1 MMGPLRNRK
10 QGSLLFLAALGFAM
24 LVVLAAAG
32 MAVLRL
38 GGSAEP
44 AAGQGAL
51 SLALDMNVS
60 NGSGPCD
67 PIDVSADRALGE
79 SYQVAICVGGLQ
91 QSVAVFSAT
100 VLYDDYLNVAPEISC
115 STSDCLDD
123 NPDANAGATMWGD
136 GLGEGW
142 SCNILGRAEPMAH
155 KDPESGGPG
164 HGKAFI
170 ACLSGAG
177 PYRLGDNETWGV
189 LAVINFQTVAA
200 GVNSL
205 LSFGS
210 ASENTLGDS
219 CGVEMGTC
227 GASKDISCS
236 GGTVNISMT
245 PVPSPTP
252 SPTPTTTPT
261 STPSTPTP
269 DPSLVARWK
278 LDEGSGTLA
287 SDSSGNGN
295 DGTLHGP
302 TWVAGHSGSALDF
315 DGSDDW
321 VDALNSDSLDLTTG
335 ATVMAWVRINGST
348 GDHQTFVSKWY
359 ACPGEWQGAWVLEM
373 YPDSVTPQWVTIIG
387 EEGYTLQS
395 NVTVPNGSWFHFAG
409 TYDGSMMKV
418 FVDGQERGALAVSG
432 SLQANSNPLQLGRH
446 KLGTCMPSDWN
457 WLKGTL
463 DEVQIYSRALTAQEI
478 RQQAGISPVG
488 GMAEFPHPDTHLSA
502 GSDGGASPSVSATAI
517 LGIIAGGVALA
528 LALAVWRVRRRRAA

>member
-1 MMGPLRNRK
+1 
-10 QGSLLFLAALGFAM
+10 M

-51 SLALDMNVS
+51 ALALDMNVS

-67 PIDVSADRALGE
+67 PIDDSADRALGE

-91 QSVAVFSAT
+91 QAVAVFSAT
-100 VLYDDYLNVAPEISC
+100 VLYDDYLNFAPEISC
-115 STSDCLDD
+115 TTNNCLDD
-123 NPDANAGATMWGD
+123 NPDANAGATTWGD

-142 SCNILGRAEPMAH
+142 DCNILGAAEPTAD
-155 KDPESGGPG
+155 KDLESGPG
-164 HGKAFI
+164 QGEAFI

-177 PYRLGDNETWGV
+177 LYRLGDNETWGV

-200 GVNSL
+200 GVDS
-205 LSFGS
+205 LSFGD

-245 PVPSPTP
+245 PAP

-261 STPSTPTP
+261 PTPTSTPGAPTP
-269 DPSLVARWK
+269 DPSLVAHWK
-278 LDEGSGTLA
+278 LDEGSGTA
-287 SDSSGNGN
+287 AADSSGNGN
-295 DGTLHGP
+295 AGALYGP
-302 TWVAGHSGSALDF
+302 TWVAGRDGSALHF
-315 DGSDDW
+315 DGTDDY
-321 VDALNSDSLDLTTG
+321 VEVPDDDTLDLTTG
-335 ATVMAWVRINGST
+335 AAVAAGVRVDGTT
-348 GDHQTFVSKWY
+348 GYVQELVSKWF
-359 ACPGEWQGAWVLEM
+359 ACPGEWKSAWAFEM
-373 YPDSVTPQWVTIIG
+373 ESNGVTAGWGTTIG
-387 EEGYTLQS
+387 TGFDMLLS
-395 NVTVPNGSWFHFAG
+395 NSTVPLGTWFHYAATF
-409 TYDGSMMKV
+409 DGSVKKV
-418 FVDGQERGALAVSG
+418 YIDGQETASRAVPG
-432 SLQANSNPLQLGRH
+432 TLGTNSNPLQLGRNAYD
-446 KLGTCMPSDWN
+446 TCYPEQRYWF
-457 WLKGTL
+457 KGTV
-463 DEVQIYSRALTAQEI
+463 DDVRIYNRALTAQEI
-478 RQQAGISPVG
+478 RDQVGISPVG